1 MPRNPAFSRPVSR
14 PVASRPWLALA
25 AAVLLAAAP
34 ACKKNKDSD
43 APGGGGGAAS
53 KEDVAAAVKDAQQ
66 KAKVAGLIDLANK
79 DLGNGRY
86 VSAAKRADEALAE
99 NPDNADAYAVLGAA
113 RWRSG
118 EFEASTTAYRKALE
132 IDPKNYGATLGLA
145 RNLQAIG
152 QHAEAIEL
160 QDKLLAEDKN
170 QLDPR
175 LAKLWSHYALC
186 DAKAVVAVTDEI
198 FQKMPA
204 DDPLLPL
211 VQAYSAFFRAF
222 EGKEGLCTVEG
233 EKGGSN
239 LDVNMQVG
247 VKTAGATLGG
257 DFRQVIL
264 LETLEESIIDP
275 STVKKLKLEQLG
287 KYKPPGATEEV
298 PLVLVPEV
306 KFGKISVK
314 NIPAIV
320 QPLSDYEPMLG
331 EIPGI
336 VLGRQALQAFGTITF
351 DFPNSTLDLAKE
363 PPKSAPEGAAEAP
376 LVLLSMHVRLAPA
389 IPVSIDGSEHEF
401 YVYLGGLYQAGAAI
415 TKKQYLK
422 SGKLPRQIDPP
433 DDPDAGLKMVLVEE
447 IEIGEKKF
455 PGAGGLVLVN
465 QPPDAT
471 LAQWLENTGFELGGF
486 VNLSLMKTWK
496 VTFALGQG
504 KAYVSRP

>member
-1 MPRNPAFSRPVSR
+1 MLRNQASPRPLS
-14 PVASRPWLALA
+14 SRPWLALA
-25 AAVLLAAAP
+25 ALAVLAAAP
-34 ACKKNKDSD
+34 ACKKNKESD
-43 APGGGGGAAS
+43 APGGSGAAT
-53 KEDVAAAVKDAQQ
+53 KEEVAAAVKDAQQ

-113 RWRSG
+113 RWRAG
-118 EFEASTTAYRKALE
+118 DFEASTAAYRKALE
-132 IDPKNYGATLGLA
+132 VDPKNYGAALGLA

-152 QHAEAIEL
+152 QHTEAIEL
-160 QDKLLAEDKN
+160 QDRLLAEEKD

-186 DAKAVVAVTDEI
+186 DAKAVIAVTDEI

-211 VQAYSAFFRAF
+211 VQSYAAFFRAF
-222 EGKEGLCTVEG
+222 EGKTDLCTIEG

-239 LDVNMQVG
+239 LDVNLQVG
-247 VKTAGATLGG
+247 VKTAGATMGG

-275 STVKKLKLEQLG
+275 STVKKLKLKQAG

-320 QPLSDYEPMLG
+320 QPLADYEPMLG

-336 VLGRQALQAFGTITF
+336 VLGRQAMQGFGTITF
-351 DFPNSTLDLAKE
+351 DFPNSTLDLAKA
-363 PPKSAPEGAAEAP
+363 PPSGAPEGAAEAP
-376 LVLLSMHVRLAPA
+376 LVLLSMHVRLAPE
-389 IPVSIDGSEHEF
+389 IPVSIDGSDHTYF
-401 YVYLGGLYQAGAAI
+401 AYLGGLYQSGLAV
-415 TKKQYLK
+415 TKKHYLK

-433 DDPDAGLKMVLVEE
+433 DDPDRGLKMVLVEE
-447 IEIGEKKF
+447 IEVGEKKL

-465 QPPDAT
+465 EPADPT

-486 VNLSLMKTWK
+486 VNLGLMKTWK
-496 VTFALGQG
+496 VTYALGQG
-504 KAYVSRP
+504 KVYVSRP